1 MSENEN
7 ENGNGNEVA
16 VQTAITELIENKLDA
31 AFAVHAKMH
40 GGDDG
45 DLPLMPV
52 ADWLS
57 IHAKIQE
64 AMKNGEYNDAFKTAY
79 GDLNDAI
86 NDTIGD
92 YDFDDIVESAL
103 NNFEFDSKISDGI
116 ENHDFDNIVE
126 NGIDNFDFD
135 YKMENAID
143 NYDMDDKIESA
154 ISNCNLG
161 DHLDIDDNVQSA
173 IIGWVDNGCS
183 QVDDIA
189 KNLYNRAI
197 GGNSSDAVVL
207 TRNQFDRIME
217 VVDFIRPAVVV
228 ESPRTSSDI
237 ADELIAHIGGD
248 GAEAIKLVS
257 DAVIAKATSDAS
269 ALVDSISKGLGK

>member
-1 MSENEN
+1 MENEN
-7 ENGNGNEVA
+7 ENENGNEVA
-16 VQTAITELIENKLDA
+16 VQTAITELIENKLDE
-31 AFAVHAKMH
+31 AFALHANMH
-40 GGDDG
+40 GGDDEA
-45 DLPLMPV
+45 LPLMPV

-64 AMKNGEYNDAFKTAY
+64 AVKNGEFDEQFRAAY

-92 YDFDDIVESAL
+92 YDFD
-103 NNFEFDSKISDGI
+103 SKISDGI
-116 ENHDFDNIVE
+116 ENHDFDDIVE

-135 YKMENAID
+135 YKMESAID

-154 ISNCNLG
+154 ISNCNIG
-161 DHLDIDDNVQSA
+161 DHLDIDDTVQNA
-173 IIGWVDNGCS
+173 IIEWVDNGCD
-183 QVDDIA
+183 QVNQVA

-197 GGNSSDAVVL
+197 GGNSSDSVVL

-228 ESPRTSSDI
+228 VARTSSDI
-237 ADELIAHIGGD
+237 AEELIAHIGGD
-248 GAEAIKLVS
+248 GAEAIKIVS
-257 DAVIAKATSDAS
+257 DAVIAKATDEAQVI
-269 ALVDSISKGLGK
+269 VDNITKGLGK